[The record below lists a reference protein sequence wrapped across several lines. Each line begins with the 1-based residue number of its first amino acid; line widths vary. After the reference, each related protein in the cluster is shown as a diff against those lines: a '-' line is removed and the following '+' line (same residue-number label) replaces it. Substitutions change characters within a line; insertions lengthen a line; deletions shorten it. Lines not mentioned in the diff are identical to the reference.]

1 MNILNEIIE
10 TKKDEVKSY
19 KRKYSVSSF
28 EGMEFFNKPNLGF
41 KKNLESNNHISI
53 IAEIKK
59 ASPSKGVINKDFN
72 HLRIAETYM
81 KHSVDA
87 ISVLT
92 DEKYFAGKIEYLQQ
106 IASIK
111 NLPLLRKDFIVDEF
125 QIFES
130 KAFGADL
137 ILLISEVLTK
147 SQIKDYTQTASEIGL
162 EVLLETHSADEIRKI
177 DFDLNKLIGIN
188 NRDLKN
194 FNVDINT
201 TINLKKLLPS
211 HIQVISESGISLKSD
226 IELLKADGVN
236 GILIGEHL
244 MRSENLDSEL
254 IRLKEWCAI
263 ER

>member
-1 MNILNEIIE
+1 MDILSEIIE
-10 TKKDEVKSY
+10 TKKDEVKSL
-19 KRKYSVSSF
+19 KRKYSISSF
-28 EGMEFFNKPNLGF
+28 EGMEFFDKPNFGF
-41 KKNLESNNHISI
+41 KNNLELNNHLSL

-59 ASPSKGVINKDFN
+59 ASPSKGVIRKNFN
-72 HLRIAETYM
+72 HLTIAETFM

-92 DEKYFAGKIEYLQQ
+92 DEKYFAGKIEYLEQ
-106 IASIK
+106 IASVK
-111 NLPLLRKDFIVDEF
+111 TTPLLRKDFIIDEF

-130 KAFGADL
+130 KASGADL
-137 ILLISEVLTK
+137 ILLISEALSK

-162 EVLLETHSADEIRKI
+162 EVLLEIHSADELKKI
-177 DFDLNKLIGIN
+177 DLDINKLIGIN
-188 NRDLKN
+188 NRDLRS

-211 HIQVISESGISLKSD
+211 HIQVISESGISLQSD
-226 IELLKADGVN
+226 FELLKSNGVN

-254 IRLKEWCAI
+254 IRLKEWGAS
-263 ER
+263 EG

>member
-1 MNILNEIIE
+1 MNILNEILE
-10 TKKDEVKSY
+10 TKKDEVRSLNK
-19 KRKYSVSSF
+19 KYSISSF
-28 EGMEFFNKPNLGF
+28 EGMEFFNEPNFGF
-41 KKNLESNNHISI
+41 KKNLEANNHLSL

-59 ASPSKGVINKDFN
+59 ASPSKGVIRKDFN
-72 HLRIAETYM
+72 HLRIAEIYM
-81 KHSVDA
+81 KHSVEA

-211 HIQVISESGISLKSD
+211 NIHVISESGISLKSD
-226 IELLKADGVN
+226 IELLKANRVN

-254 IRLKEWCAI
+254 IRLKEWCAS
-263 ER
+263 EG

>member
-1 MNILNEIIE
+1 MNILNEILE
-10 TKKDEVKSY
+10 TKNDEVKSL
-19 KRKYSVSSF
+19 KRKYSISSF
-28 EGMEFFNKPNLGF
+28 EGMEFFNKANLGF
-41 KKNLESNNHISI
+41 TNHLETNNHLSI

-59 ASPSKGVINKDFN
+59 ASPSRGVIKKDFN

-81 KHSVDA
+81 KHTVDA

-111 NLPLLRKDFIVDEF
+111 TLPLLRKDFIVDEF

-137 ILLISEVLTK
+137 ILLIAEALTK
-147 SQIKDYTQTASEIGL
+147 SQIKDFSQTGFEIGL
-162 EVLLETHSADEIRKI
+162 EVLLEIHSADEIEKI
-177 DFDLNKLIGIN
+177 DFELNKLIGIN
-188 NRDLKN
+188 NRDLKS
-194 FNVDINT
+194 FSVDINT

-226 IELLKADGVN
+226 IELLKVNGVN

-244 MRSENLDSEL
+244 MRSENLDSDLNRL
-254 IRLKEWCAI
+254 IEWCAS
-263 ER
+263 ES

>member
-1 MNILNEIIE
+1 MNILKEILE
-10 TKKDEVKSY
+10 TKREEVKSL
-19 KRKYSVSSF
+19 KKKYSVLSF
-28 EGMEFFNKPNLGF
+28 QEMEFFSKSNLGF
-41 KKNLESNNHISI
+41 KTNLETRNHISI

-59 ASPSKGVINKDFN
+59 ASPSKGVIKKDFN
-72 HLRIAETYM
+72 HLIIAETYM

-111 NLPLLRKDFIVDEF
+111 TLPLLRKDFIIDEF

-137 ILLISEVLTK
+137 ILLIAGALTK
-147 SQIKDYTQTASEIGL
+147 SQIRDFTQTASEIGL
-162 EVLLETHSADEIRKI
+162 EVLLEIHSADELKKI
-177 DFDLNKLIGIN
+177 DLDLNKLIGIN

-201 TINLKKLLPS
+201 TINLNKLLPS
-211 HIQVISESGISLKSD
+211 SINVISESGINSKTD
-226 IELLKADGVN
+226 IDLLKVNKVN
-236 GILIGEHL
+236 GILMGEHL

-254 IRLKEWCAI
+254 ILLKEWCAS
-263 ER
+263 EG

>member
-1 MNILNEIIE
+1 MNILNEILE
-10 TKKDEVKSY
+10 TKKDEVISLK
-19 KRKYSVSSF
+19 KKYSISSF
-28 EGMEFFNKPNLGF
+28 EGMEFFNKDNLGF
-41 KKNLESNNHISI
+41 KNILGTNTHLSI

-59 ASPSKGVINKDFN
+59 ASPSKGVLKKDFN

-81 KHSVDA
+81 KHIVDA

-111 NLPLLRKDFIVDEF
+111 TIPLLRKDFIIDEF

-137 ILLISEVLTK
+137 ILLISEALTK
-147 SQIKDYTQTASEIGL
+147 SQIKDYTQTAFEIGL
-162 EVLLETHSADEIRKI
+162 EVLLEIHSADELKKI
-177 DFDLNKLIGIN
+177 DLDINKLIGIN
-188 NRDLKN
+188 NRDLKS

-211 HIQVISESGISLKSD
+211 HIQVISESGISLKSH
-226 IELLKADGVN
+226 IELLKSNGIN

-254 IRLKEWCAI
+254 IRLKEWCAS
-263 ER
+263 EG

>member
-1 MNILNEIIE
+1 MNILSEILE
-10 TKKDEVKSY
+10 TKKEEVKSL
-19 KRKYSVSSF
+19 KRIYSISSF
-28 EGMEFFNKPNLGF
+28 EGMEFFNNVKYGF
-41 KKNLESNNHISI
+41 KNILGTNNHLSL

-59 ASPSKGVINKDFN
+59 ASPSKGVIRKNFN
-72 HLRIAETYM
+72 HLMIAETYM
-81 KHSVDA
+81 KHGVEA

-137 ILLISEVLTK
+137 ILLIAEALTK
-147 SQIKDYTQTASEIGL
+147 SQIKDFSQTAYEIGL
-162 EVLLETHSADEIRKI
+162 EVLLEIHSAEEINKI
-177 DFDLNKLIGIN
+177 DLNLNPIIGIN
-188 NRDLKN
+188 NRDLKT
-194 FNVDINT
+194 FKVDINT
-201 TINLKKLLPS
+201 TLQLKQVLPS
-211 HIQVISESGISLKSD
+211 EVFVISESGINDKTDIDRLKVN
-226 IELLKADGVN
+226 KVN

-254 IRLKEWCAI
+254 IRLKEWCII
-263 ER
+263 ES

>member
-1 MNILNEIIE
+1 MDILSEILE
-10 TKKDEVKSY
+10 TKKEEVKSL
-19 KRKYSVSSF
+19 KRKYSISSF
-28 EGMEFFNKPNLGF
+28 EGMEFFDKD
-41 KKNLESNNHISI
+41 NLEFNNILETNNHLSI

-59 ASPSKGVINKDFN
+59 ASPSKGIIRKDFN

-111 NLPLLRKDFIVDEF
+111 TLPLLRKDFIIDQF
-125 QIFES
+125 QIIES

-137 ILLISEVLTK
+137 ILLISEALSK

-162 EVLLETHSADEIRKI
+162 EVLLEIHSADEIEKI
-177 DFDLNKLIGIN
+177 DFGLNKIIGIN
-188 NRDLKN
+188 NRDLKS
-194 FNVDINT
+194 FKVDINT

-211 HIQVISESGISLKSD
+211 NIHVISESGISLKSD
-226 IELLKADGVN
+226 IELLKANRIN

-254 IRLKEWCAI
+254 IRLKEWCAS
-263 ER
+263 ES

>member
-1 MNILNEIIE
+1 MDILREILE
-10 TKKDEVKSY
+10 TKKDEVKSL
-19 KRKYSVSSF
+19 KRKYSISSF

-41 KKNLESNNHISI
+41 KKNLEINNHLSL

-59 ASPSKGVINKDFN
+59 ASPSKGVIKKDFN

-111 NLPLLRKDFIVDEF
+111 TLPLLRKDFIVDEF

-137 ILLISEVLTK
+137 ILLISEALTK
-147 SQIKDYTQTASEIGL
+147 SQINDYTQTASEIGL
-162 EVLLETHSADEIRKI
+162 EVLLEIHSADELKKI
-177 DFDLNKLIGIN
+177 DLDVNKLVGIN

-201 TINLKKLLPS
+201 AINMKKLLPS
-211 HIQVISESGISLKSD
+211 HINLISESGISLKSD
-226 IELLKADGVN
+226 IEFLKANGIN

-254 IRLKEWCAI
+254 IRLKEWCTS
-263 ER
+263 EG